1 MDTGDTPIVT
11 MTDLFRFDQPEN
23 AKVKLN
29 RHPGPDSTPAW
40 DLLAGDAD
48 GRFGMNTYRG
58 KKKDSNNNM
67 GGREYL
73 FTFAQYYIFG
83 GLYRMTE
90 IRPGV
95 YETCGYRM
103 EHDDRYAG
111 YEKRLIIRIDH
122 SLSEKEIYLRLYD
135 RIQNQLHPEVYEI
148 SPHVKTET
156 FEGYDRVNL
165 TYQTLHRIVA
175 CDDPEWKAALS
186 RIKAVYVLTDLSN
199 GRLSSAAPTVMRTD
213 CGAVGRHTPTTT
225 IQPAETRNCGDWPN
239 GAAPVTSP
247 GTSRIRSWRYSTRR
261 PRTKS
266 FLTGN
271 PTGRRCWIR
280 SDTDTTATD
289 RLISL
294 EIAIDAPDGIV
305 QIQIIVADD
314 RFSGKTSPTVTW
326 LERMRIWG
334 SPGG

>member
-48 GRFGMNTYRG
+48 GWFGMNTYRG

-73 FTFAQYYIFG
+73 FTFAQYYPYGAQYYIFG

-90 IRPGV
+90 IRPAV

-199 GRLSSAAPTVMRTD
+199 GRLYVGSAYGDAN
-213 CGAVGRHTPTTT
+213 GLWGRW
-225 IQPAETRNCGDWPN
+225 ASYADDDD
-239 GAAPVTSP
+239 
-247 GTSRIRSWRYSTRR
+247 
-261 PRTKS
+261 
-266 FLTGN
+266 
-271 PTGRRCWIR
+271 PTGGNAELRRLAERRGAGHIAGNFTY
-280 SDTDTTATD
+280 S
-289 RLISL
+289 IL
-294 EIAIDAPDGIV
+294 EIFDPKTADEVVPDRESYWKKVLDTLRHGYN
-305 QIQIIVADD
+305 
-314 RFSGKTSPTVTW
+314 GN
-326 LERMRIWG
+326 
-334 SPGG
+334 

>member
-48 GRFGMNTYRG
+48 GWFGMNTYRG

-73 FTFAQYYIFG
+73 FTFAQYYPYGAQYYIFG

-199 GRLSSAAPTVMRTD
+199 GRLYVGSAYGDAN
-213 CGAVGRHTPTTT
+213 GLWGRW
-225 IQPAETRNCGDWPN
+225 ASYADDDD
-239 GAAPVTSP
+239 
-247 GTSRIRSWRYSTRR
+247 
-261 PRTKS
+261 
-266 FLTGN
+266 
-271 PTGRRCWIR
+271 PTGGNAELRRLAERRGAGHIAGNFTY
-280 SDTDTTATD
+280 S
-289 RLISL
+289 IL
-294 EIAIDAPDGIV
+294 EIFDPKT
-305 QIQIIVADD
+305 ADEVVLD
-314 RFSGKTSPTVTW
+314 RESYWKKVFDTLRHGYN
-326 LERMRIWG
+326 G
-334 SPGG
+334 N